1 MPSSCSRSSSS
12 LPLSSPHSPNSQPDT
27 CANATPLTIDGIS
40 GNVSATVKEAF
51 LKPGMIFPTLGR
63 DGKYRVL
70 GFAMETVFQ
79 RVVVTEINSHH
90 YESKYEFNSDIE
102 ARMGDKSGT
111 AAKNRM
117 ESVTL
122 VCEVDV
128 LPGGLSEI
136 LFSFFPLR

>member
-1 MPSSCSRSSSS
+1 MPSQYSASTSSPLLSSSY
-12 LPLSSPHSPNSQPDT
+12 T
-27 CANATPLTIDGIS
+27 RTNATPLAIDGIS

-51 LKPGMIFPTLGR
+51 LKPGMIFPTLGP

-90 YESKYEFNSDIE
+90 YESKYESNSDIE
-102 ARMGDKSGT
+102 GRRMSDRLGT
-111 AAKNRM
+111 AAKNRV

-128 LPGGLSEI
+128 LPGGLSDI
-136 LFSFFPLR
+136 LFSFFPL